1 MGKQKQKSKA
11 PEQMNEKCY
20 LLKVVAE
27 QNRERILDYDVD
39 QDTVKIYCIV
49 DGQFKTLHEVPDYI
63 KGDGFGKYFIDPEDI
78 DNYRKALEVCLTEP
92 CSQLVDVRYHDKGA
106 KNEWYRAYL
115 NSLTDDKGEIV
126 RIVGRLM
133 SVQEGME
140 WQYRRTKWQTRRF
153 SAERKLMHL
162 RMCIIIKRLRK
173 NVKKSSQKEKRTR
186 FF

>member
-115 NSLTDDKGEIV
+115 KQFD
-126 RIVGRLM
+126 R
-133 SVQEGME
+133 
-140 WQYRRTKWQTRRF
+140 
-153 SAERKLMHL
+153 
-162 RMCIIIKRLRK
+162 
-173 NVKKSSQKEKRTR
+173 
-186 FF
+186 